1 MASAAPSAVESTAQ
15 PATNPAIES
24 AKAQQTGKKLKDKKG
39 EAAASS
45 PLEVC
50 LFCIEKVL

>member
-24 AKAQQTGKKLKDKKG
+24 AKAQQTGKKSKDKKG
-39 EAAASS
+39 EAAAST

-50 LFCIEKVL
+50 LFCIENVL